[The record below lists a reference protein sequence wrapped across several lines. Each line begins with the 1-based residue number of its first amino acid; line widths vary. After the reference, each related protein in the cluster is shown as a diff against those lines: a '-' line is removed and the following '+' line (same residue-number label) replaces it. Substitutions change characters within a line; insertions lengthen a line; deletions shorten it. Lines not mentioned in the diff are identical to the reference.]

1 MLFGGISVL
10 AIILSVIVI
19 SLSGVMMPGPM
30 FAVTVA
36 KSYRSPWAGTKVS
49 IGHAIIEV
57 PIILLIYFGFGQFF
71 QHQVVQIILSL
82 IGGAVIIWLGIN
94 MFRARKDVV
103 ESGKDLK
110 YSAIITGIV
119 MSAINPLFLLW
130 WATVGSMLVMKFVA
144 YGTVGLPVLI
154 ITHWTCDLVW
164 LSLVSVMIYRTKAL
178 WGMKLQQW
186 IFAVCSLL
194 LIGFGVWYL
203 FSGIQ
208 KINW

>member
-1 MLFGGISVL
+1 MLAVIFS
-10 AIILSVIVI
+10 IITL

>member
-1 MLFGGISVL
+1 ML
-10 AIILSVIVI
+10 AIIFSVIVI

-57 PIILLIYFGFGQFF
+57 PLILLIYFGFGRFF
-71 QHQVVQIILSL
+71 QNNVVQIVLSL
-82 IGGAVIIWLGIN
+82 IGGAAIIWLGIS

-110 YSAIITGIV
+110 YGAITTGII

-130 WATVGSMLVMKFVA
+130 WATAGSMLIMKFVA
-144 YGTVGLPVLI
+144 YGTAWLPVMI
-154 ITHWTCDLVW
+154 IIHWTCDLVW
-164 LSLVSVMIYRTKAL
+164 LSLVSVLIYRTKAL

-194 LIGFGVWYL
+194 LIGFGAWYL

-208 KINW
+208 KISW

>member
-1 MLFGGISVL
+1 LL
-10 AIILSVIVI
+10 AVIFSVIVL

-110 YSAIITGIV
+110 YGAITTGIV

>member
-1 MLFGGISVL
+1 MLAVIF
-10 AIILSVIVI
+10 SVIVL

-71 QHQVVQIILSL
+71 QHQAVQIILSL

-110 YSAIITGIV
+110 YGAITTGIV